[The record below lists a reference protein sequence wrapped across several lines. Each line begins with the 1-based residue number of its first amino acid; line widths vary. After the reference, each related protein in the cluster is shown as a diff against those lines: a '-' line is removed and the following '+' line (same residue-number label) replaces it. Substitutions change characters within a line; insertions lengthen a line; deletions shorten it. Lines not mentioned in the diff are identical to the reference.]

1 MGSIGVNADPSYH
14 YERMRNKAGSS
25 VSLLNWCCAVHG
37 SDKMAL
43 RARRVMA
50 RAKARAIV
58 VASWLILWLLI
69 AARWVRLVC
78 DEVSLV

>member
-1 MGSIGVNADPSYH
+1 MHRETTNGCEIKPV
-14 YERMRNKAGSS
+14 E
-25 VSLLNWCCAVHG
+25 VFLVLNWCCAVRG

-58 VASWLILWLLI
+58 VVTEHRGSFYGF
-69 AARWVRLVC
+69 C
-78 DEVSLV
+78 

>member
-1 MGSIGVNADPSYH
+1 MFYWWTHRATTNECQDS
-14 YERMRNKAGSS
+14 SS
-25 VSLLNWCCAVHG
+25 VSGYAVHG

-58 VASWLILWLLI
+58 VYIYSYGAS
-69 AARWVRLVC
+69 
-78 DEVSLV
+78 